1 MALKIFSNYNRTMI
15 KQRTIKKTV
24 KARGIGIHSGSV
36 VNMTLIPAEVDH
48 GVVFRRMDVGGK
60 LVRAHNAFV
69 NEVVLSTGL
78 ENKGV
83 KVSTVE
89 HLMSA
94 FSALGIDNILVELDS
109 FEVPIM
115 DGSSAPFIFLVQSA
129 GIEEQ
134 NAHKRFFV
142 INETIRVE
150 NGDSWAQVSKFEGF
164 KVSLEIDFDHK
175 KVKES
180 GQQLT
185 IDFAKQSY
193 LKEISRAR
201 TFGYMKDV
209 EMMQGQNLALGASM
223 DNAIAL
229 SDDDVL
235 NEDGMRY
242 QNEFVKHKILDIVGD
257 LYLLGSNLIGHYEG
271 YKTGHLLNDQ
281 LLSAILERPDTW
293 SIETF
298 EEDDSPIKFYSEDW
312 QNSL

>member
-1 MALKIFSNYNRTMI
+1 MI
-15 KQRTIKKTV
+15 KQRTIKKAV
-24 KARGIGIHSGSV
+24 KARGIGIHSGAMI
-36 VNMTLIPAEVDH
+36 NMTLIPAEIDH
-48 GVVFRRMDVGGK
+48 GVVFRRLDVGGK
-60 LVRAHNAFV
+60 LIRAHNAFV
-69 NEVVLSTGL
+69 NEVILSTSI
-78 ENKGV
+78 ENQGV
-83 KVSTVE
+83 KISTVE

-94 FSALGIDNILVELDS
+94 FSALGIDNVLVELDS

-129 GIEEQ
+129 GIEDQ
-134 NAHKRFFV
+134 DAHKKFFV
-142 INETIRVE
+142 IKDTIRVE
-150 NGDSWAQVSKFEGF
+150 NNDSWAQVTPYEGF
-164 KVSLEIDFDHK
+164 KVTLEIDFNHK

-180 GQQLT
+180 GQNLS
-185 IDFAKQSY
+185 IDFAQKSY

-201 TFGYMKDV
+201 TFGYMRDV
-209 EMMQGQNLALGASM
+209 KSMQERNLALGASM

-242 QNEFVKHKILDIVGD
+242 ENEFVKHKILDIVGD
-257 LYLLGSNLIGHYEG
+257 LYLLGANLIGHYEG

-281 LLSAILERPDTW
+281 LLSAILKQPNTW

-298 EEDDSPIKFYSEDW
+298 ESENSPIQFYSEDW

>member
-1 MALKIFSNYNRTMI
+1 MI
-15 KQRTIKKTV
+15 KQRTIKKIV
-24 KARGIGIHSGSV
+24 KARGIGIHSGKI
-36 VNMTLIPAEVDH
+36 VNMSLIPAEADH

-78 ENKGV
+78 ENQGV

-94 FSALGIDNILVELDS
+94 FSALGIDNIIVELDS

-129 GIEEQ
+129 GILEQ
-134 NAHKRFFV
+134 DQYKKFFV
-142 INETIRVE
+142 INDIVRVE
-150 NGDSWAQVSKFEGF
+150 NNDSWAQVSPYEGF
-164 KVSLEIDFDHK
+164 KVTLEIDFDHQK
-175 KVKES
+175 IKES
-180 GQQLT
+180 GQELS

-209 EMMQGQNLALGASM
+209 EMMQRQNLSLGASM
-223 DNAIAL
+223 SNAIAL
-229 SDDDVL
+229 SDEDVL

-257 LYLLGSNLIGHYEG
+257 LFLLGCNIIGHYEG

-281 LLSAILERPDTW
+281 LLSAILEKPEKW
-293 SIETF
+293 EIKTF
-298 EEDDSPIKFYSEDW
+298 EDEDSPMHFYSEDW
-312 QNSL
+312 QKSL

>member
-1 MALKIFSNYNRTMI
+1 MI
-15 KQRTIKKTV
+15 KQRTIKKIV
-24 KARGIGIHSGSV
+24 KARGIGIHSGKI
-36 VNMTLIPAEVDH
+36 VNMSLIPAEADH

-78 ENKGV
+78 ENQGV

-94 FSALGIDNILVELDS
+94 FSALGIDNIIVELDS

-129 GIEEQ
+129 GILEQ
-134 NAHKRFFV
+134 DQYKKFFV
-142 INETIRVE
+142 INDTVRVE
-150 NGDSWAQVSKFEGF
+150 NNDSWAQVSPYEGF
-164 KVSLEIDFDHK
+164 KVTLEIDFDHQK
-175 KVKES
+175 IKES
-180 GQQLT
+180 GQELS
-185 IDFAKQSY
+185 IDFAQQSY

-209 EMMQGQNLALGASM
+209 EMMQRQNLSLGASM
-223 DNAIAL
+223 SNAIAL
-229 SDDDVL
+229 SDEDVL

-257 LYLLGSNLIGHYEG
+257 LFLLGCNIIGHYEG

-281 LLSAILERPDTW
+281 LLSAILEKPEKW
-293 SIETF
+293 EIKTF
-298 EEDDSPIKFYSEDW
+298 EDEDSPMHFYSEDW
-312 QNSL
+312 QKSL

>member
-1 MALKIFSNYNRTMI
+1 MI

-24 KARGIGIHSGSV
+24 RARGIGIHSGNI
-36 VNMTLIPAEVDH
+36 VNMTLIPAEIDH
-48 GVVFRRMDVGGK
+48 GVVFRRMDAGGK

-78 ENKGV
+78 ENQGV

-94 FSALGIDNILVELDS
+94 FSALGIDNVVVELDS

-129 GIEEQ
+129 GILEQ
-134 NAHKRFFV
+134 NTHKRFFV
-142 INETIRVE
+142 IHETIRVE
-150 NGDSWAQVSKFEGF
+150 NKDMWAQVSPYDGF
-164 KVSLEIDFDHK
+164 KVTLEIDFDHK
-175 KVKES
+175 KVQES
-180 GQQLT
+180 GQRLS
-185 IDFAKQSY
+185 IDFAQQSY

-209 EMMQGQNLALGASM
+209 EMMQRQNLALGASM

-281 LLSAILERPDTW
+281 LLSEILARPDTW
-293 SIETF
+293 SIDTF
-298 EEDDSPIKFYSEDW
+298 ESEDSPIQFYSEDW

>member
-1 MALKIFSNYNRTMI
+1 MI

-24 KARGIGIHSGSV
+24 KARGIGIHSGHI
-36 VNMTLIPAEVDH
+36 VNMTLIPAGIGH
-48 GVVFRRMDVGGK
+48 GVVFRRLDVGGK

-78 ENKGV
+78 ENQGV
-83 KVSTVE
+83 KISTIE

-94 FSALGIDNILVELDS
+94 FSALGIDNVMVELDS

-134 NAHKRFFV
+134 NAHKCFFV
-142 INETIRVE
+142 IHETIRVE
-150 NGDSWAQVSKFEGF
+150 NKDMWAQVSPYEGF
-164 KVSLEIDFDHK
+164 KVTLEIDFDNK
-175 KVKES
+175 KVQES
-180 GQQLT
+180 GQKLS
-185 IDFAKQSY
+185 IDFAQQSY

-209 EMMQGQNLALGASM
+209 EMLQGQNLALGASM

-271 YKTGHLLNDQ
+271 YKSGHLLNDQ
-281 LLSAILERPDTW
+281 LLSEILAKPETW

-298 EEDDSPIKFYSEDW
+298 ETENSPIQFYSEDW
-312 QNSL
+312 QKSL

>member
-1 MALKIFSNYNRTMI
+1 MI
-15 KQRTIKKTV
+15 KQRTIKKIV
-24 KARGIGIHSGSV
+24 KARGIGIHSGKI
-36 VNMTLIPAEVDH
+36 VNMSLIPAEADH

-78 ENKGV
+78 ENQGV

-94 FSALGIDNILVELDS
+94 FSALGIDNIIVELDS

-129 GIEEQ
+129 GILEQ
-134 NAHKRFFV
+134 DQYKQFFV
-142 INETIRVE
+142 INDTVRVE
-150 NGDSWAQVSKFEGF
+150 NNDSWAQVSPYEGF
-164 KVSLEIDFDHK
+164 KVTLEIDFDHQK
-175 KVKES
+175 IKES
-180 GQQLT
+180 GQELS
-185 IDFAKQSY
+185 IDFAQQSY

-209 EMMQGQNLALGASM
+209 EMMQRQNLSLGASM
-223 DNAIAL
+223 SNAIAL
-229 SDDDVL
+229 SDEDVL

-257 LYLLGSNLIGHYEG
+257 LFLLGCNIIGHYEG

-281 LLSAILERPDTW
+281 LLSAILEKPEKW
-293 SIETF
+293 EIKTF
-298 EEDDSPIKFYSEDW
+298 EDEDSPIRFYSEDW
-312 QNSL
+312 QKSL